1 MVSTGSTDE
10 GAGSTDG
17 GARPG
22 RLAVRLLLGLLAWVV
37 VAAPVALWTFTH
49 GSAETVVASH
59 DAEVRPTLDG
69 RVQLDLGPYLPDL
82 RLPAG
87 GRVGVDVEVGKTTAS
102 TTTELA
108 QRYAAIA
115 ARPQAEQRR
124 IVQEVRGLA
133 RQALATGA
141 AAGLVVPALWWLVGP
156 ARRGELVRRAR
167 HGLRTPRGA
176 VTGVVVLAVV
186 VGGALVVVH
195 PWRATPDRVQDP
207 TWLPLQA
214 AYPDVPVP
222 PELGDWQ
229 VQGGLFTSGTR
240 RLLRSALETYDKSTV
255 FYDDLVARVPEVAE
269 QLRTPAE
276 DETVAVLVSDRHDN
290 IGMDQVVRAVGD
302 AAGATVVLDAGDDTS
317 TGQTWEA
324 FSLDSLDAAFEGYD
338 ARVAIA
344 GNHDNGSF
352 VGRYLGD
359 LGWTRLDG
367 EPVEEFGGV
376 RITGVDD
383 PRSSGLGSWRDETG
397 LSFREVEESIADDV
411 CALDEDDQRI
421 ATLLVH
427 DANLG
432 RTALARGCTD
442 LVLAGH
448 LHEQVGPDR
457 VTGEDGQVGYS
468 YTNGTTGGAAYAL
481 AIGSKLRRDAQFTL
495 VTYRDGRPV
504 GLQPVGV
511 RTGGRMQAEDYVELD
526 LG

>member
-1 MVSTGSTDE
+1 M
-10 GAGSTDG
+10 
-17 GARPG
+17 AR
-22 RLAVRLLLGLLAWVV
+22 RLAGALLALLAWAV

-49 GSAETVVASH
+49 GSVETVVASH
-59 DAEVRPTLDG
+59 DAQVRPTLDG
-69 RVQLDLGPYLPDL
+69 RVHLDLGPYLPDL
-82 RLPAG
+82 RFPAAG
-87 GRVGVDVEVGKTTAS
+87 TVGVDVEVGKTTAS

-115 ARPQAEQRR
+115 ARPEAEQRR
-124 IVQEVRGLA
+124 VMEVLTQLA
-133 RQALATGA
+133 WRAVVTGA
-141 AAGLVVPALWWLVGP
+141 VAGLVLPLLWWLVGP
-156 ARRGELVRRAR
+156 ARRGELVRGVREGAR
-167 HGLRTPRGA
+167 TRRGVLAGA
-176 VTGVVVLAVV
+176 VALAVLVGGVLAVV
-186 VGGALVVVH
+186 RPGE
-195 PWRATPDRVQDP
+195 REPDRVQDP

-222 PELGDWQ
+222 PELSDWQ

-240 RLLRSALETYDKSTV
+240 RLLASALDTYDKSTV
-255 FYDDLVARVPEVAE
+255 FYDDLVDRVPEVAD

-352 VGRYLGD
+352 VGRYLAD
-359 LGWTRLDG
+359 LGWTRLEGD
-367 EPVEEFGGV
+367 PVEEFGDV

-383 PRSSGLGSWRDETG
+383 PRSSGLGSWRDETD
-397 LSFREVEESIADDV
+397 LSFREVEETIADDV

-448 LHEQVGPDR
+448 LHVQVGPDR
-457 VTGEDGQVGYS
+457 VVGENGRVGYS

-504 GLQPVGV
+504 GIQPVGV
-511 RTGGRMQAEDYVELD
+511 RTDGRMQVEEYVELD

>member
-1 MVSTGSTDE
+1 M
-10 GAGSTDG
+10 
-17 GARPG
+17 
-22 RLAVRLLLGLLAWVV
+22 RLLLRALALVAAWLV
-37 VAAPVALWTFTH
+37 VAVPTALFAFTH

-69 RVQLDLGPYLPDL
+69 RVHLDLGPYLPDL
-82 RLPAG
+82 RFPVG
-87 GRVGVDVEVGKTTAS
+87 GRVGIDVEVGKTTAS

-115 ARPQAEQRR
+115 ARPQAEERR
-124 IVQEVRGLA
+124 VGEVVAGLA
-133 RQALATGA
+133 WRAAATGA
-141 AAGLVVPALWWLVGP
+141 GVGLVAPVLWWLVGP
-156 ARRGELVRRAR
+156 ARRHELVQRVRGGARTRR
-167 HGLRTPRGA
+167 GVL
-176 VTGVVVLAVV
+176 TGVVAVAVV
-186 VGGALVVVH
+186 VGGVLVVVR
-195 PWRATPDRVQDP
+195 PGERAPDRVQDP

-229 VQGGLFTSGTR
+229 VQGGLFTQGTR
-240 RLLRSALETYDKSTV
+240 RLLASALDTFDKSTV
-255 FYDDLVARVPEVAE
+255 FYDDLVDRVPEVAE

-290 IGMDQVVRAVGD
+290 IGMDQVVRAVAD
-302 AAGATVVLDAGDDTS
+302 AAGVTVVLDAGDDTS

-352 VGRYLGD
+352 VGRYLAD
-359 LGWTRLDG
+359 LGWTRLEG

-376 RITGVDD
+376 RVTGVDD

-411 CALDEDDQRI
+411 CALDADDQRI

-448 LHEQVGPDR
+448 LHVQVGPDR
-457 VTGEDGQVGYS
+457 VVGENGRAGYT

-481 AIGSKLRRDAQFTL
+481 AIGSKLRRDAQFTM

-504 GLQPVGV
+504 GIQPVGV
-511 RTGGRMQAEDYVELD
+511 RTDGRMQAEEYVELD

>member
-1 MVSTGSTDE
+1 M
-10 GAGSTDG
+10 
-17 GARPG
+17 
-22 RLAVRLLLGLLAWVV
+22 RLLGRVLAGLLVWLV
-37 VAAPVALWTFTH
+37 VAVPVALWAFTH
-49 GSAETVVASH
+49 SSAETVVASH

-69 RVQLDLGPYLPDL
+69 RVHLDLGPYLPDL
-82 RLPAG
+82 RFPAA
-87 GRVGVDVEVGKTTAS
+87 GRLGVDVEVGKTTAS

-124 IVQEVRGLA
+124 VTEAVTDLAVRA
-133 RQALATGA
+133 AATGA
-141 AAGLVVPALWWLVGP
+141 AAGLVLPVLWWLVGP
-156 ARRGELVRRAR
+156 TRRAEL
-167 HGLRTPRGA
+167 LRRTRARLGTPRGA
-176 VTGVVVLAVV
+176 VTGALVLVLV
-186 VGGALVVVH
+186 VGGALVVVR
-195 PWRATPDRVQDP
+195 PWGAEPDRVQDP

-222 PELGDWQ
+222 PELGSWQ

-240 RLLRSALETYDKSTV
+240 RLLASALDTYDKSTV
-255 FYDDLVARVPEVAE
+255 FYDDLVARVPEVADD
-269 QLRTPAE
+269 LRTPAD

-290 IGMDQVVRAVGD
+290 IGMDQVVRAVAD
-302 AAGATVVLDAGDDTS
+302 EAGATVVLDAGDDTS

-324 FSLDSLDAAFEGYD
+324 FSLDSLDTAFDGYD

-344 GNHDNGSF
+344 GNHDNGTF
-352 VGRYLGD
+352 VGRYLAD
-359 LGWTRLDG
+359 LGWTRLEG
-367 EPVEEFGGV
+367 EPVEAFGGV

-383 PRSSGLGSWRDETG
+383 PRSSGLGNWRDEKG
-397 LSFREVEESIADDV
+397 LSFREVEQSIADDV
-411 CALDEDDQRI
+411 CALDADGERI

-448 LHEQVGPDR
+448 VHVQIGPDR
-457 VTGEDGQVGYS
+457 VEGENGEVGYT

-511 RTGGRMQAEDYVELD
+511 RTDGRMQVADYVELD